1 MSCPMPEI
9 GSCISLIS
17 KADIRYEGLLFTVDP
32 ERCTIALA
40 RVKSYGTE
48 DRETQFPIAPQNQCY
63 DYILFR
69 GTDIKDI
76 RVINNNQV
84 PNDPAIMQMHL
95 PPQQQP
101 PPQMAMQNKLGQPS
115 YQSPQGF
122 MMPQMGGPPAGP
134 PGGPMGGGPPGGPMG
149 GPPPPGHQPQM
160 GGAGGQPYN
169 SFAGMNNLGGSGS
182 RSATPSNSMLSRKSP
197 TVDIAVQTNQQ
208 QQQQQQQLQQ
218 HHQGQQQQQPQQQM
232 MQQNNRDA
240 GNNQRNKNNHR
251 GNNQNNNQRER
262 RDSGKQ
268 QQHQQQ
274 GGDNQLK
281 DNFSNKPRQQQHH
294 QQQQQGAGQ
303 NRGGW
308 NNNRNHQN
316 QNNGGGG
323 NNLRGRPRGN
333 VGQPQQQ
340 QGGVGGAGQRAKN
353 LLKFENDYD
362 FEQAN
367 NKFEE
372 LRSQLS
378 KLKVGEEVKPEQIT
392 SETLD
397 KKDDSGNE
405 TGAGEHEQED
415 EEVICYDKAKSFFDT
430 ISCEAVERAKGKQ
443 QRTDWRQERKLN
455 TETFGVGSTRRGGY
469 NRRGGYFNRGPN
481 NYHRGGNN
489 YRGGSN
495 NYRGRSN
502 NRNNQ
507 LNGGGSMSQHRTGA
521 SGGQQQIGNQS
532 SSGSTQPNQP
542 SSAVQTSQEQQQP
555 AVIEVAAGK

>member
-1 MSCPMPEI
+1 MPEI

-76 RVINNNQV
+76 RVINNNPV

-95 PPQQQP
+95 PPQQ
-101 PPQMAMQNKLGQPS
+101 PPQMPMPSKLSQPA

-122 MMPQMGGPPAGP
+122 MMPQMGGPPTGGP
-134 PGGPMGGGPPGGPMG
+134 PGGPMGGGPPPGAGGPMG
-149 GPPPPGHQPQM
+149 GPPPPGHGQPQM
-160 GGAGGQPYN
+160 GGGGAGPPYN
-169 SFAGMNNLGGSGS
+169 AFGGMNNLGGSGS
-182 RSATPSNSMLSRKSP
+182 RSGTPSNMLSRKSP

-208 QQQQQQQLQQ
+208 QQQQ
-218 HHQGQQQQQPQQQM
+218 HHQGQQQTQQQQQM
-232 MQQNNRDA
+232 MQQMNRDG
-240 GNNQRNKNNHR
+240 GNNQRNKNNNHR
-251 GNNQNNNQRER
+251 MTHPNNSQQQQRER

-268 QQHQQQ
+268 QQQIA
-274 GGDNQLK
+274 DNQIK
-281 DNFSNKPRQQQHH
+281 ENYNNNKARV
-294 QQQQQGAGQ
+294 QQQQQGGIGGGQ

-316 QNNGGGG
+316 HNNVG
-323 NNLRGRPRGN
+323 NNMRGRPRGN
-333 VGQPQQQ
+333 IGQPQQQ
-340 QGGVGGAGQRAKN
+340 QGGTGGAGGQRAKN

-392 SETLD
+392 TETLD

-405 TGAGEHEQED
+405 TGAGEHEQEE

-495 NYRGRSN
+495 NYRGRSG
-502 NRNNQ
+502 NRNNHQ
-507 LNGGGSMSQHRTGA
+507 LNGGSGMSHNRSSGGPQQGVTGN
-521 SGGQQQIGNQS
+521 SSTGGQQQQ
-532 SSGSTQPNQP
+532 NQP
-542 SSAVQTSQEQQQP
+542 STTVAQTSQDQQQQP

>member
-1 MSCPMPEI
+1 MPEI

-17 KADIRYEGLLFTVDP
+17 KADIRYEGFLFTVDP

-48 DRETQFPIAPQNQCY
+48 DRETQFPIAPQNQYY

-76 RVINNNQV
+76 RVINNNPV

-95 PPQQQP
+95 PPQ
-101 PPQMAMQNKLGQPS
+101 PPQMAMPSKLGQPA
-115 YQSPQGF
+115 YQSQPGF
-122 MMPQMGGPPAGP
+122 MMPQMGGPQASVP
-134 PGGPMGGGPPGGPMG
+134 PGGPMPPMG
-149 GPPPPGHQPQM
+149 GPPPPGHGQQPQM
-160 GGAGGQPYN
+160 GGGGAAVPSYNAGFG
-169 SFAGMNNLGGSGS
+169 GMNNLGGGSGS
-182 RSATPSNSMLSRKSP
+182 RSGTPSNMLSRKSP

-208 QQQQQQQLQQ
+208 QQQQSQQQQQQ
-218 HHQGQQQQQPQQQM
+218 HHQGQQQSQQQQM
-232 MQQNNRDA
+232 MQQINRD
-240 GNNQRNKNNHR
+240 GGNNNQRNKNNNHR
-251 GNNQNNNQRER
+251 GSHPNNNQRER

-268 QQHQQQ
+268 QQQTPQQIA
-274 GGDNQLK
+274 DNQIK
-281 DNFSNKPRQQQHH
+281 ENYNNNKARV
-294 QQQQQGAGQ
+294 QQQQQGGAGGQ

-316 QNNGGGG
+316 NHNNGG
-323 NNLRGRPRGN
+323 NNLRGRPRAGN
-333 VGQPQQQ
+333 IGQPQQQ
-340 QGGVGGAGQRAKN
+340 QQGSTGGAGGQRAKN
-353 LLKFENDYD
+353 LLKFDNDYD

-367 NKFEE
+367 SKFEE

-392 SETLD
+392 ETLD

-405 TGAGEHEQED
+405 TGAGEHEQEE

-469 NRRGGYFNRGPN
+469 NRRGGYYNRGPN

-495 NYRGRSN
+495 SYRGRSG

-507 LNGGGSMSQHRTGA
+507 LNGGGMSHNR
-521 SGGQQQIGNQS
+521 SGGQQQQQGGTTGQNNQNA
-532 SSGSTQPNQP
+532 GGQQQPNQATP
-542 SSAVQTSQEQQQP
+542 AAPTSQEQQQP